1 MKFFGFFLPA
11 FLALDSTMLMLLM
24 NQNSVENPNQANQM
38 SSILPFLLIKDDDKK
53 SSDNKDLL
61 ILMMMQGGSL
71 GDTSQILPL
80 LMLEDD
86 SLDFKTF
93 FMYSNML
100 KQGNLISLKYSDSP
114 ILTEKCSRLV
124 FFIR

>member
-80 LMLEDD
+80 LMLDDD

-100 KQGNLISLKYSDSP
+100 KQGNLISLKYSASP
-114 ILTEKCSRLV
+114 FLTEQCSRLV
-124 FFIR
+124 FFIP

>member
-24 NQNSVENPNQANQM
+24 NENSVDNPNQANQM

-61 ILMMMQGGSL
+61 ILMMMQGGSM

-80 LMLEDD
+80 LMLDDD

-100 KQGNLISLKYSDSP
+100 KQGNLISLKYP
-114 ILTEKCSRLV
+114 ATLILTEQLSRVV
-124 FFIR
+124 FFID